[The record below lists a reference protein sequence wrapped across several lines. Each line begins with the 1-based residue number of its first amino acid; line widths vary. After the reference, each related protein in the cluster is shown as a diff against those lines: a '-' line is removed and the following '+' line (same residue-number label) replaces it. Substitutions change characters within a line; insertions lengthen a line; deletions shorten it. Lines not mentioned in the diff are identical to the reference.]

1 MAGATTVESE
11 GGDAAQASDPG
22 TPSGAPEAPPAIV
35 SLPQPEFDRLLGQRV
50 AEAGRASTKKA
61 LAELGVNSLDEA
73 KTLIAAQK
81 AADDAN
87 RTEVERAIARAN
99 EEKVA
104 AERERSSIA
113 VDRHSLNVE
122 RALMAAGAQGD
133 PTKIARLIEVEVG
146 ADPVALKAAVD
157 AAKADFPSLFGAQ
170 VAPFAPSEPT
180 GGGAPSRPAHSPDA
194 RTRGEERAKALNP
207 PEKRSFIP

>member
-1 MAGATTVESE
+1 MEPE
-11 GGDAAQASDPG
+11 GGDAAQASNPT

-73 KTLIAAQK
+73 KALIAAQK
-81 AADDAN
+81 VADDAN
-87 RTEVERAIARAN
+87 RTETERAIARAS
-99 EEKVA
+99 
-104 AERERSSIA
+104 ERETAAAAREA
-113 VDRHSLNVE
+113 AAAAKEHTLNVAG
-122 RALMAAGAQGD
+122 ALMAAGAKGD
-133 PTKIARLIEVEVG
+133 LAKLARLVDVEAG
-146 ADPVALKAAVD
+146 AEPTAVAAAVE
-157 AAKADFPSLFGAQ
+157 AAKADFPSLFGVQA
-170 VAPFAPSEPT
+170 APFAPSEPT

-207 PEKRSFIP
+207 PEKRSFLP